1 MLSEEQPVSWRFW
14 GAFLPTVEIVLGIQ
28 LVVVFSRTRL
38 TLIPFLCLQFHIYAI
53 GTEECLNSIAKS
65 VIVHSKK
72 EWESCL
78 KETLGDSYEMLCA
91 HGLQVNAE
99 QHRTVC

>member
-1 MLSEEQPVSWRFW
+1 MFLRSLPDPGFLS
-14 GAFLPTVEIVLGIQ
+14 
-28 LVVVFSRTRL
+28 
-38 TLIPFLCLQFHIYAI
+38 LCPQFHIYAI

-91 HGLQVNAE
+91 HGLQVSEVQQILLEAVVRL
-99 QHRTVC
+99 QKS